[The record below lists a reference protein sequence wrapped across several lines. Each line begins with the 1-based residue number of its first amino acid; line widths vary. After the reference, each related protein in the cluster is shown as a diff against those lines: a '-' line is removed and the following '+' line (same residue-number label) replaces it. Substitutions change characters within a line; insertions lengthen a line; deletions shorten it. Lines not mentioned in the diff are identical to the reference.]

1 MIDKDTKTRIRDYIK
16 DLASE
21 EGAKIGFEAENCN
34 KRSNNLEKIIKSLSE
49 VQISAIAKQL
59 KFLQKSITTIS
70 TKCSDGLLHRNSFC
84 NHDS

>member
-49 VQISAIAKQL
+49 VPDKCYC
-59 KFLQKSITTIS
+59 KTTKIFA
-70 TKCSDGLLHRNSFC
+70 NINNNNQYEMF
-84 NHDS
+84 